1 VNALNFTLIAASLY
15 VWTVCRLCKKQQPP
29 FDPGP
34 CGNPHRMLVIGTRER
49 IMDGVDYT
57 VVLYRC
63 RHCETH
69 HTQLHHGKWDLGD
82 FIRSEN
88 EIDQLEAMRRRA

>member
-1 VNALNFTLIAASLY
+1 MNAFAYAILFVILY
-15 VWTVCRLCKKQQPP
+15 VWSVCRLCKKQPP
-29 FDPGP
+29 AVDMGP
-34 CGNPHRMLVIGTRER
+34 CGNPHRMTVIGTRER
-49 IMDGVDYT
+49 IMDSVDYT
-57 VVLYRC
+57 IVLYRC

-88 EIDQLEAMRRRA
+88 EVDQLTRMAK

>member
-1 VNALNFTLIAASLY
+1 MSTLGFAMLFAFLY
-15 VWTVCRLCKKQQPP
+15 VWSICRLCKKQQPP

-69 HTQLHHGKWDLGD
+69 QSIIHHGKWDLGD
-82 FIRSEN
+82 FVRSEN
-88 EIDQLEAMRRRA
+88 EIDQLLRMAK